1 MRPRLDPFAASPE
14 EDMADALDLYA
25 WTEIMAGQALR
36 PRARLI
42 AGRVLSGHLYRGIGG
57 HARLCRRRLAI
68 RSWRAN
74 PDGGWYVVLRRGRE
88 VVRLPYA

>member
-1 MRPRLDPFAASPE
+1 
-14 EDMADALDLYA
+14 MADALDLYA

-42 AGRVLSGHLYRGIGG
+42 AGRVLSGHLYRGSGG

-74 PDGGWYVVLRRGRE
+74 PDGGWYVVLRRGAE